1 MANNDG
7 LDRWEFDAHTRLH
20 VRRLMAAVPGLTV
33 TSGRRSVVRNRAV
46 GGVKNSFHL
55 RGRAADFVGSAPT
68 LARAAR
74 VAKIQRVSPHC
85 TGPEEVIQETDH
97 LHIAW

>member
-1 MANNDG
+1 MTTDAD
-7 LDRWEFDAHTRLH
+7 LDRWGFDAHTRLH
-20 VRRLMAAVPGLTV
+20 VRTLMGSVPGLTI
-33 TSGRRSVVRNRAV
+33 TSGRRSPVRNRAV

-55 RGRAADFVGSAPT
+55 RGRAADFVGSPPT

-85 TGPEEVIQETDH
+85 TGPEEVIQESDH

>member
-1 MANNDG
+1 MDDLA
-7 LDRWEFDAHTRLH
+7 RWGFDAHTRLH
-20 VRRLMAAVPGLTV
+20 VERLMAAVPGLRI
-33 TSGRRSVVRNRAV
+33 TSGRRSVERNRAV
-46 GGVKNSFHL
+46 GGVPRSWHL
-55 RGRAADFVGSAPT
+55 RGRAADFVGSPST

-85 TGPEEVIQETDH
+85 TGPGEVIAESDH